1 MHLYGVCLLAGP
13 RCSTVAF
20 PGVLTPGLANRGLC
34 PLHARRLGQRQPA
47 WGWPSIVLQA
57 VRPTWVAPYALQA
70 GKLEEA
76 AQHYTAAL
84 EADADLRTS
93 FVAQCACNR

>member
-1 MHLYGVCLLAGP
+1 MHVYAFRLLAGP
-13 RCSTVAF
+13 RRSTVAL
-20 PGVLTPGLANRGLC
+20 PGVPTPGLVNRASCL
-34 PLHARRLGQRQPA
+34 LHACL
-47 WGWPSIVLQA
+47 GWPFIA
-57 VRPTWVAPYALQA
+57 PHAARPTWARPCALQA